1 MDLNFD
7 ELGLGDVAARTSMAS
22 SKPPIGYSAARSAT
36 RFNQDLFAIAQRQG
50 VVDNAGAGG
59 AGAGGGVGGG
69 GEGPSLPFRIKKV
82 NLRPT
87 PLGME
92 PVFSCARMR
101 GPDDQ

>member
-1 MDLNFD
+1 MDFNFED
-7 ELGLGDVAARTSMAS
+7 LGLSNAGTSNLSVS
-22 SKPPIGYSAARSAT
+22 SKPPAGFSAARSAS
-36 RFNQDLFAIAQRQG
+36 RFTENMMSMAQRQG
-50 VVDNAGAGG
+50 IADYAGAGG
-59 AGAGGGVGGG
+59 AGVGGGVGGG

-101 GPDDQ
+101 GADEQ